1 MTENFTYDE
10 LDRLVE
16 VDGTDAGW
24 IVAENFRN
32 TVSEWHFIYN
42 GGNQEVQKELSNLIR
57 MEVKD
62 PRVSPMTTIVNVE
75 VAPDLKTCKVW
86 VTVMGNDEDRLRTQE
101 GLKSA
106 SGYIRSTLAKELNM
120 RYTPEIRF
128 IMDDSIEYA
137 INMSKKIDE
146 VTAKDNEARLARG
159 ESIEDDSSEEE
170 QED

>member
-1 MTENFTYDE
+1 MRKNSNKN
-10 LDRLVE
+10 RR
-16 VDGTDAGW
+16 
-24 IVAENFRN
+24 I
-32 TVSEWHFIYN
+32 N
-42 GGNQEVQKELSNLIR
+42 GEVQKVISEAIR
-57 MEVKD
+57 YSKD
-62 PRVSPMTTIVNVE
+62 PRISPFTSVMDVE

-86 VTVMGNDEDRLRTQE
+86 VTVMGNVEDRARTQE

-159 ESIEDDSSEEE
+159 ESLDEEE
-170 QED
+170 PAEDQEEE

>member
-1 MTENFTYDE
+1 MRKNSNKN
-10 LDRLVE
+10 RR
-16 VDGTDAGW
+16 
-24 IVAENFRN
+24 I
-32 TVSEWHFIYN
+32 N
-42 GGNQEVQKELSNLIR
+42 GEVQKVISEAIR
-57 MEVKD
+57 YSKD
-62 PRVSPMTTIVNVE
+62 PRISPFTSVMDVE

-106 SGYIRSTLAKELNM
+106 AGYIRSTLAKELNM

-146 VTAKDNEARLARG
+146 ITAKDNEARAARG
-159 ESIEDDSSEEE
+159 ESIEEDGEDAEESFDD

>member
-1 MTENFTYDE
+1 MRKNSNKN
-10 LDRLVE
+10 RR
-16 VDGTDAGW
+16 
-24 IVAENFRN
+24 I
-32 TVSEWHFIYN
+32 N
-42 GGNQEVQKELSNLIR
+42 GEVQKVISEAIR
-57 MEVKD
+57 YSKD
-62 PRVSPMTTIVNVE
+62 PRISPFTSVMDVE

-86 VTVMGNDEDRLRTQE
+86 VTVMGNEEDRERTQE

-159 ESIEDDSSEEE
+159 ESLDDDIDEVDADTDQEEE
-170 QED
+170 

>member
-1 MTENFTYDE
+1 MRKNSNKN
-10 LDRLVE
+10 RR
-16 VDGTDAGW
+16 
-24 IVAENFRN
+24 I
-32 TVSEWHFIYN
+32 N
-42 GGNQEVQKELSNLIR
+42 GEVQKVISEAIR
-57 MEVKD
+57 YSKD
-62 PRVSPMTTIVNVE
+62 PRISPFTSVMDVE

-86 VTVMGNDEDRLRTQE
+86 VTVMGNEEDRERTQE

-159 ESIEDDSSEEE
+159 ESLEEDTDETDADTDQEEE
-170 QED
+170 

>member
-1 MTENFTYDE
+1 MRKNSNKN
-10 LDRLVE
+10 RR
-16 VDGTDAGW
+16 
-24 IVAENFRN
+24 I
-32 TVSEWHFIYN
+32 N
-42 GGNQEVQKELSNLIR
+42 GEVQKVISEALRYS
-57 MEVKD
+57 KD
-62 PRVSPMTTIVNVE
+62 PRISPFTSVMDVE

-86 VTVMGNDEDRLRTQE
+86 VTVMGDEEDRARTLE

-106 SGYIRSTLAKELNM
+106 AGYVRSTLAKELNM

-146 VTAKDNEARLARG
+146 ITAKDNEARAARG
-159 ESIEDDSSEEE
+159 ESIDDEEVTDEDDSFDG

>member
-1 MTENFTYDE
+1 MRKNSNKN
-10 LDRLVE
+10 RRINGE
-16 VDGTDAGW
+16 VMKV
-24 IVAENFRN
+24 I
-32 TVSEWHFIYN
+32 SEA
-42 GGNQEVQKELSNLIR
+42 IR
-57 MEVKD
+57 YSKD
-62 PRVSPMTTIVNVE
+62 PRISPFTSVMDVE
-75 VAPDLKTCKVW
+75 VAPDLKTCKVS
-86 VTVMGNDEDRLRTQE
+86 VTVMGNEEDRARTQE

-159 ESIEDDSSEEE
+159 ESLDEEE
-170 QED
+170 PTEDQEEE

>member
-1 MTENFTYDE
+1 MRKNSNKN
-10 LDRLVE
+10 RR
-16 VDGTDAGW
+16 
-24 IVAENFRN
+24 I
-32 TVSEWHFIYN
+32 N
-42 GGNQEVQKELSNLIR
+42 GEVQKVISEAIR
-57 MEVKD
+57 YSKD
-62 PRVSPMTTIVNVE
+62 PRISPFTSVMDVE

-86 VTVMGNDEDRLRTQE
+86 VTVMGNEEDRERTQE

-146 VTAKDNEARLARG
+146 ITAKDNEARAARG
-159 ESIEDDSSEEE
+159 ESIEEDEESLDNQESSN
-170 QED
+170 ED

>member
-1 MTENFTYDE
+1 MRKNSNKN
-10 LDRLVE
+10 RR
-16 VDGTDAGW
+16 
-24 IVAENFRN
+24 I
-32 TVSEWHFIYN
+32 N
-42 GGNQEVQKELSNLIR
+42 GEVQKVISEAIR
-57 MEVKD
+57 YSKD
-62 PRVSPMTTIVNVE
+62 PRISPFTSVMDVE

-86 VTVMGNDEDRLRTQE
+86 VTVMGNEEDRERTSE

-106 SGYIRSTLAKELNM
+106 AGYIRSTLAKELNM

-146 VTAKDNEARLARG
+146 ITAKDNEARAARG
-159 ESIEDDSSEEE
+159 ESIEEDGEDAEESFDD

>member
-1 MTENFTYDE
+1 MRKNSNKN
-10 LDRLVE
+10 RR
-16 VDGTDAGW
+16 
-24 IVAENFRN
+24 I
-32 TVSEWHFIYN
+32 N
-42 GGNQEVQKELSNLIR
+42 GEVQKVISEAIR
-57 MEVKD
+57 YSKD
-62 PRVSPMTTIVNVE
+62 PRISPFTSVMDVE

-86 VTVMGNDEDRLRTQE
+86 VTVMGNEEDRERTQE

-159 ESIEDDSSEEE
+159 ESLDEDVETEDQEEE
-170 QED
+170 